1 MPWISLDTA
10 ASSAVSG
17 EIDPEVKKSTKDL
30 VVDVEFQARAYFQ
43 GQMLLQKEEESRQWQ
58 LSPTMV
64 SLKSSKPLPPIPLQ
78 LYRWAIRLTEMLEGS
93 WTMIDYYD

>member
-43 GQMLLQKEEESRQWQ
+43 GQMLLQKEEESRSMATIPHHGIAKVVEAATTHSAPT
-58 LSPTMV
+58 LSV
-64 SLKSSKPLPPIPLQ
+64 SHPVNRDAGGLLNN
-78 LYRWAIRLTEMLEGS
+78 
-93 WTMIDYYD
+93 D